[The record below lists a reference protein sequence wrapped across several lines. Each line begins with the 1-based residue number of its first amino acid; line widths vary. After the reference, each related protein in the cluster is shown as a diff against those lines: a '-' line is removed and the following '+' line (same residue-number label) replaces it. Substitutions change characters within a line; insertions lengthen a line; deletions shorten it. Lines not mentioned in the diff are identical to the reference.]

1 MGKLRMKYT
10 LEETKLWTDTCSV
23 GVKITPQ
30 DAASVVIQFGYDIP
44 TSQIAK
50 AADLRELAGIFL
62 EVAEV
67 LEDGNKPFEEKE
79 RKLGAGLMQ
88 GLGLPTQTELRGSE
102 NKASKALEEP
112 LKEEL
117 HTVRV
122 KLKGVVENH
131 TLHGVFSDL
140 TGKQAEELRRA
151 LLVTNAALPWG
162 MHLQTLD

>member
-1 MGKLRMKYT
+1 MSKLKVKQQLGETT
-10 LEETKLWTDTCSV
+10 LKTDSG
-23 GVKITPQ
+23 GVWLKITPSFGN
-30 DAASVVIQFGYDIP
+30 AVTLQFGHYEP
-44 TSQIAK
+44 VSQRAS

-122 KLKGVVENH
+122 KLKGIVENH

>member
-88 GLGLPTQTELRGSE
+88 GLGLPTQTELRSPAQPGVES
-102 NKASKALEEP
+102 
-112 LKEEL
+112 
-117 HTVRV
+117 VRSSTIMV
-122 KLKGVVENH
+122 
-131 TLHGVFSDL
+131 S
-140 TGKQAEELRRA
+140 R
-151 LLVTNAALPWG
+151 
-162 MHLQTLD
+162 